1 MSKWAIT
8 TAFVALLVT
17 PPSVFPTSAPN
28 HRAPAPPDRWYK
40 GNTHTHTLY
49 SDGDSS
55 PDDVVR
61 WYREHG
67 YNFVVITDHNVLVGV
82 DRLNAD
88 HGAAGEFLVIKGE
101 EVSDLTPQGKSVH
114 VNGLGVDQLVRPQ
127 GGSSVTEM
135 LQRNVDAVRAVG
147 GVPHINHPNF
157 QWAISPSDLAPV
169 ANYRLLEIFNAHP
182 AVNNAGD
189 STKPGVET
197 VWDMLL
203 TSGQIVFGIAVD
215 DAHHFKTPDAPGA
228 AGPGKAWVMV
238 RAEQLSSDA
247 ILEAL
252 ERGEFYASTGV
263 EISEIA
269 VTSKRI
275 IVTVN
280 QQPATTY
287 RVQFIGKNGRVLK
300 ERSSNRASYRIRG
313 KERYVR
319 VKVIA
324 SDGTVA
330 WTQPTFVN
338 PTQ

>member
-8 TAFVALLVT
+8 TALVT
-17 PPSVFPTSAPN
+17 LLGTPLPPLPTAAPN
-28 HRAPAPPDRWYK
+28 QRVPATTSRWYK
-40 GNTHTHTLY
+40 GNTHTHTLK

-88 HGAAGEFLVIKGE
+88 LGSAGEFLVIKGE
-101 EVSDLTPQGKSVH
+101 EISDSTPQGKRIH
-114 VNGLGVDQLVRPQ
+114 VNGLDIDQLVMPQ
-127 GGSSVTEM
+127 RGSNVIEV
-135 LQRNVDAVRAVG
+135 LQRNVDAVRAAG

-157 QWAISPSDLAPV
+157 DWAISPSDLAQV

-182 AVNNAGD
+182 AVNNVGD
-189 STKPGVET
+189 SRRPGVET
-197 VWDMLL
+197 VWDVLL
-203 TSGQIVFGIAVD
+203 TSGQVVYGIAVD
-215 DAHHFKTPDAPGA
+215 DAHHFKTPNAPGA

-263 EISEIA
+263 EISELA
-269 VTSKRI
+269 VKPKRI

-287 RVQFIGKNGRVLK
+287 RVQFIGKNGRLLK
-300 ERSSNRASYRIRG
+300 EGSSNPARYRIRG
-313 KERYVR
+313 SEGYVR

-324 SDGTVA
+324 SDGKVA

-338 PTQ
+338 PSF